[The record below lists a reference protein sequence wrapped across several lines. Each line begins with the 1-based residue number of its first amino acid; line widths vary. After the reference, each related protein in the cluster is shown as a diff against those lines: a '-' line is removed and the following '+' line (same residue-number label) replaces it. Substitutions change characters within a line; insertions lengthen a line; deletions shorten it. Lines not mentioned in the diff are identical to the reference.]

1 MKKFAILAAI
11 FGAFVFTTSCKK
23 IAEPTAVDVIE
34 SAGTAI
40 ISGYAYADIDD
51 EGTSAGEAEFAPAG
65 TKVFIVINPND
76 FPGASTYNNN
86 PNQLVYT
93 ATVGADGK
101 WSATVK
107 APKTPI
113 AATITADPFR
123 TTYTD
128 FAGDD
133 EDNVIFTHDGPNGAA
148 VWEGNTTLVDLWWLQ

>member
-23 IAEPTAVDVIE
+23 VAEPTAVDVIE
-34 SAGTAI
+34 SAGTAT
-40 ISGYAYADIDD
+40 ISGYAYADRDD
-51 EGTSAGEAEFAPAG
+51 DNSPEPEFAPAG

-76 FPGASTYNNN
+76 FPGASTYANN
-86 PNQLVYT
+86 PNLLVYT
-93 ATVGADGK
+93 ATVGADGT

-123 TTYTD
+123 ATYTD

-133 EDNVIFTHDGPNGAA
+133 TDDLIWTSNGAGAA
-148 VWEGNTTLVDLWWLQ
+148 VWEGNTTLVDLWWNF

>member
-1 MKKFAILAAI
+1 MKNIAILAVL
-11 FGAFVFTTSCKK
+11 FGAFIFTTSCKK

-34 SAGTAI
+34 SAGTAT
-40 ISGYAYADIDD
+40 ISGYAYADLDD
-51 EGTSAGEAEFAPAG
+51 DDSPEPEFAPAG

-93 ATVGADGK
+93 ATVGADGR

-113 AATITADPFR
+113 GATIVADPFR
-123 TTYTD
+123 ADYTD

-133 EDNVIFTHDGPNGAA
+133 TEDLIWESAGANVS
-148 VWEGNTTLVDLWWLQ
+148 VWEGNLTLVDLWWNQ